1 MNYISSGGQII
12 PNLLGNPRA
21 NHQPG
26 SKDTPFCRSSSKLLR
41 CFPRTKL
48 QRTKPLFIIIYH
60 LVRACFIGNCPEKNG
75 AHLQVP
81 NVCTFAELPA
91 AMQTRWCSA
100 LGPEAKYRWVPKGSG
115 KKGFATKKQQ
125 LWSEQNEDKPW
136 YNHDITMINHDKPW
150 YNHDMTMV

>member
-60 LVRACFIGNCPEKNG
+60 LVRACFIGNCPEKTE
-75 AHLQVP
+75 LTCRSQ
-81 NVCTFAELPA
+81 TFAPSQNSQLQCKPDDAQPWDPRLSTAGFQKGVEKRVLP
-91 AMQTRWCSA
+91 RKNSN
-100 LGPEAKYRWVPKGSG
+100 
-115 KKGFATKKQQ
+115 FD
-125 LWSEQNEDKPW
+125 QNKMKI
-136 YNHDITMINHDKPW
+136 NHEITMI
-150 YNHDMTMV
+150 